1 MEHIVDVA
9 PHQQIDQRILLLRGQ
24 RVMIDVDLA
33 ALYGVPTKQLNQQV
47 KRNRYRFPEDFMFR
61 LDQNEWEELVTN
73 CDRFQKHKHSTVLP
87 NAFTEHGAIML
98 ASVLN
103 TRRAID
109 ASILVVRAFIAL
121 KTILWHNKDL
131 AHKLEELERRITTH
145 DEAIRSLFSAIR
157 QMMTPP
163 ETEKRKIGFVV
174 LPQQKSS

>member
-1 MEHIVDVA
+1 M
-9 PHQQIDQRILLLRGQ
+9 
-24 RVMIDVDLA
+24 
-33 ALYGVPTKQLNQQV
+33 
-47 KRNRYRFPEDFMFR
+47 
-61 LDQNEWEELVTN
+61 
-73 CDRFQKHKHSTVLP
+73 LP